1 MSGPV
6 RIGDLLRAHGARLG
20 LGPWILE
27 SEVLRAWSEL
37 FGASDAYRPE
47 RFRAGTLVVAARS
60 AAAAQD
66 LMLRREAVREA
77 LNRHLTSPLVRRIRV
92 VPRGWEE

>member
-1 MSGPV
+1 MSGLK

-20 LGPWILE
+20 LGPWLLE
-27 SEVLRAWSEL
+27 AEVLSAWCEL
-37 FGASDAYRPE
+37 FGPSEVYRPE
-47 RFRAGTLVVAARS
+47 KFRGGTLVVAARS

-66 LMLRREAVREA
+66 LLLRREAVREA
-77 LNRHLTSPLVRRIRV
+77 LNRRLKSPLVRRIRV

>member
-6 RIGDLLRAHGARLG
+6 RIGDLLRTHGTRMG
-20 LGPWILE
+20 LKPWLLE
-27 SEVLRAWSEL
+27 AEVFSAWSEE
-37 FGASDAYRPE
+37 FGLWDAYRPE
-47 RFRAGTLVVAARS
+47 RFRSGTLVVAARS

-77 LNRHLTSPLVRRIRV
+77 LNRRLKSPLVRRIRV